1 MSQLNNNQ
9 QLPQSQAQQQPATKK
24 IIVYSKQ
31 EIESADAP
39 PIDFSFKNIT
49 DISGKKINGFI

>member
-1 MSQLNNNQ
+1 MSQLSNNH
-9 QLPQSQAQQQPATKK
+9 QLPQSQPQQQPATKK

-31 EIESADAP
+31 EVESTDAP

-49 DISGKKINGFI
+49 DISGKMIYDFK

>member
-1 MSQLNNNQ
+1 MSQLSNNQ
-9 QLPQSQAQQQPATKK
+9 QPPQPQPQAATKK

-49 DISGKKINGFI
+49 DISSKNINGF